1 MVDFKMKDKYGFE
14 DLLNIMTILRSPG
27 GCVWDAEQTHE
38 TIRRDFLEE
47 TYEVCQAIDDKSTE
61 DLCEEL
67 GDVLLQVVFHTE
79 IEREAGRF
87 DIDDVCDGVCKK
99 MIYRHPHVFAD
110 TQVANSAEVIENW
123 DALKRVE
130 KSQATETD
138 ALVSVARAL
147 PALRRAEKVQHK
159 AAKAGVKQT
168 SQQAIDN
175 VAAACAKLQANPD
188 DIGANLGNLLF
199 ACVGLAEASGRLDC
213 EVLLHD
219 ATDRFVDRFEQ
230 AEQACLENNS
240 SIRELSTEDSL
251 HLLHAENA

>member
-1 MVDFKMKDKYGFE
+1 MVNFKMKDKYGFE
-14 DLLNIMTILRSPG
+14 DLLQIMTILRSPG

-47 TYEVCQAIDDKSTE
+47 TYEVCQAIDAKSTE

-130 KSQATETD
+130 KSQTTETD
-138 ALVSVARAL
+138 ALESVARAL
-147 PALRRAEKVQHK
+147 PALWRAEKVQHK

-168 SQQAIDN
+168 SEQAIAN
-175 VAAACAKLQANPD
+175 VAAACAKLQANPEG
-188 DIGANLGNLLF
+188 IGNHLGNLLF

-219 ATDRFVDRFEQ
+219 ATDRFVDRFQQ
-230 AEQACLENNS
+230 AENACQAQNS
-240 SIRELSTEDSL
+240 SIRELPQEASL
-251 HLLHAENA
+251 ALLHAQNA